1 MREDKEHLLRERVE
15 NYMGLRFVVERDAL
29 SDGVAWVS
37 RSLSSRPIMPVL
49 LGVVIDAQKNG
60 VHLAGY
66 DLETSAKAKIDADV
80 KEEGRVL
87 VSGRLLSDIAKSL
100 PNKPVTISLDGN
112 RVSVVSG
119 SAKFALPTLPVSD
132 YPTLPELPTE
142 TGRLSGELF
151 AQAVHQVAIAAGKDD
166 SLPVLT
172 GVHVE
177 IEENKLTLAATDRY
191 RLAVRELDW
200 EAPRASASALIRA
213 RTLHDASK
221 SLVGSSQVSLA
232 LAAPNAQERLIG
244 FATEGKSMTSRMLDG
259 TFPPYRHL
267 LPSER
272 SATAIVEVVPFLDS
286 VRRVALVADKTIPLR
301 LTFAPGSLTL
311 EAGAGEEASATE
323 ELEIA
328 FDGEGFTIAFN
339 PTYLVDGLSA
349 LGTAYVDM
357 AFTGPSKP
365 AVLSGRESADGQSDT
380 SYRYLLMPMR
390 YAS

>member
-1 MREDKEHLLRERVE
+1 M
-15 NYMGLRFVVERDAL
+15 RFVVERDAL

-66 DLETSAKAKIDADV
+66 DLETSAKAIITADV

-112 RVSVVSG
+112 RVSVISG

-132 YPTLPELPTE
+132 YPNLPELPSE
-142 TGRLSGELF
+142 TGRLTGELF
-151 AQAVHQVAIAAGKDD
+151 AEAVHQVAIAAGKDD

-221 SLVGSSQVSLA
+221 SLVGSAQVSLA

-244 FATEGKSMTSRMLDG
+244 FSTEGKSMTSRMLDG

-267 LPSER
+267 LPSDR
-272 SATAIVEVVPFLDS
+272 SATAIIEVAPLLDS
-286 VRRVALVADKTIPLR
+286 VRRVALVADKTVPLR

-357 AFTGPSKP
+357 AFTGASKP
-365 AVLSGRESADGQSDT
+365 AVLSGRESADGQSNT